1 MSILIDRDTQVLIQ
15 GITGRTGQ
23 FHFAHMQN
31 YGTTV
36 VAGVTPG
43 KGGST
48 IQGIPIFDT
57 VKDAVDATGATA
69 SMIMVPPPSA
79 ADAIMEAADGGIRL
93 CVAITDG
100 IPALDMIRVKRYMR
114 RYRED
119 RCMRLI
125 GPNCSGI
132 ISPGEALIG
141 IMPTDI
147 YTPGRVG
154 IVSRSG
160 TLGYETASQMHALG
174 IGISSSVGIGGDP
187 INGSSFTDILR
198 LFEADD
204 DTRAVMLIGE
214 IGGPQEADA
223 AQYIKQSMSK
233 PVVAYVAGL
242 GIPRG
247 RTIGHAGA
255 MISAFGD
262 SANEKMELLR
272 EVGVTIVPDPS
283 RIGDT
288 VAAVVST
295 T

>member
-23 FHFAHMQN
+23 FHFTQMQN

-36 VAGVTPG
+36 IAGVTPG

-154 IVSRSG
+154 IISRSG

-204 DTRAVMLIGE
+204 DTSAVMLIGE

>member
-23 FHFAHMQN
+23 FHFTQMQN

-48 IQGIPIFDT
+48 IQGIPVFDT

-154 IVSRSG
+154 IISRSG

-204 DTRAVMLIGE
+204 DTSAVMLIGE

-283 RIGDT
+283 LIGDT
-288 VAAVVST
+288 VAAIVST